1 MAAFNAE
8 AKFQAD
14 ALKDIYGKNS
24 LYNRYDPYTS
34 EQASDTRI
42 PLKKLIDNQRLLV
55 KPKTLEINDKLDE

>member
-14 ALKDIYGKNS
+14 ALKDLYGKDS
-24 LYNRYDPYTS
+24 LYNRNDPYTS

-42 PLKKLIDNQRLLV
+42 PLKKLIDN
-55 KPKTLEINDKLDE
+55 

>member
-14 ALKDIYGKNS
+14 ALKDLYGRDS
-24 LYNRYDPYTS
+24 LYNRNDPYTS

-42 PLKKLIDNQRLLV
+42 PLKKLIDN
-55 KPKTLEINDKLDE
+55 